1 MSSPIEN
8 LWSYND
14 WANKLVIKTM
24 KSQKDVLPPHCLL
37 LLSHIVNA
45 QIIWLCRLNGQIP
58 YLGVW
63 DEHSLITC
71 ERYNNLA
78 SAGFGE
84 KIKKYE
90 DYGIH
95 SIHYKNTKNDEFEN
109 SLEDIL
115 LHTFNHGTY
124 HRAQIA
130 TEMRKNDLEPVSTD
144 YIVFVRKQN

>member
-1 MSSPIEN
+1 MSNPIEH

-24 KSQKDVLPPHCLL
+24 KSQINTLPPKCLL

-58 YLGVW
+58 DLGVW
-63 DEHSLITC
+63 DEHNLITC
-71 ERYNNLA
+71 EKYHNLA
-78 SAGFGE
+78 SAGLGE
-84 KIKKYE
+84 KIRKYK
-90 DYGIH
+90 DYEIH
-95 SIHYKNTKNDEFEN
+95 RIQYKNTKNDEFDN
-109 SLEDIL
+109 SIEDIL

-130 TEMRKNDLEPVSTD
+130 AEMRKNGLEPISTD
-144 YIVFVRKQN
+144 YILFIRKQN